1 MFKKIKITMKK
12 VGIVSCDKWINKLE
26 EDINLKNALINLGID
41 AKIISWQHPLEEK
54 YDLLVL
60 KSIWGYQNYYKEFK
74 NWLLY
79 IKNNNIPLVNGVD
92 IVLNNIMK
100 DIQFNILRKNN
111 VDFIDTIFLPQSK
124 LLNESIFDM
133 LDDNAYV
140 FKPTISG
147 SGENTYLVTNSSDKS
162 IPNTIQKEDIVKI
175 YNKMLDENSD
185 CKIMIQP
192 FISEINKGEYSCIFI
207 DGKLTHTMLRFP
219 NIFHEK
225 RRPYLVKDVPDSI
238 IELAKVVERIKDFNN
253 YLYMRVDMV
262 LVNGRAKI
270 MEVELADPDLLTKY
284 IDDSNLKSDVIK
296 TFAKKIERRVR

>member
-1 MFKKIKITMKK
+1 MKK

-26 EDINLKNALINLGID
+26 EDNNLKNALINLGID
-41 AKIISWQHPLEEK
+41 TKIISWQQPLEEK

-60 KSIWGYQNYYKEFK
+60 KSVWGYQNYYKEFK

-79 IKNNNIPLVNGVD
+79 VKSNNIPLVNGVD
-92 IVLNNIMK
+92 MILNNIMK
-100 DIQFNILRKNN
+100 NIQFDILEKNN
-111 VDFIDTIFLPQSK
+111 VDLIDTIFLDQSK
-124 LLNESIFDM
+124 LLNRNIFDM
-133 LDDNAYV
+133 LDDKLYV

-147 SGENTYLVTNSSDKS
+147 SGENTYLVTNSNDKC
-162 IPNTIQKEDIVKI
+162 IPNTIPKEDIVKI
-175 YNKMLDENSD
+175 YKKVLDGNSD

-192 FISEINKGEYSCIFI
+192 FVSEINNGEYSCIFI

-225 RRPYLVKDVPDSI
+225 RRPYLVDDVPDSI
-238 IELAKVVERIKDFNN
+238 IELAKVVEKIKEFNN

-262 LVNGRAKI
+262 LVNGKAKI

-284 IDDSNLKSDVIK
+284 IDDSNVKSNVIK
-296 TFAKKIERRVR
+296 NFAKKIKRRVR

>member
-1 MFKKIKITMKK
+1 MKK

-26 EDINLKNALINLGID
+26 EDNNLKNALINLGID
-41 AKIISWQHPLEEK
+41 TKIISWQQPLEEK

-60 KSIWGYQNYYKEFK
+60 KSVWGYQNYYKEFK

-79 IKNNNIPLVNGVD
+79 VKSNNIPLVNGVD
-92 IVLNNIMK
+92 MILNNIMK
-100 DIQFNILRKNN
+100 NIQFDILEKNN
-111 VDFIDTIFLPQSK
+111 VDLIDTIFLDQSK
-124 LLNESIFDM
+124 LLNRNIFDM
-133 LDDNAYV
+133 LDNKSYV

-147 SGENTYLVTNSSDKS
+147 SGENTYLVTNSNDKS
-162 IPNTIQKEDIVKI
+162 IPNTIPKEDIVKI
-175 YNKMLDENSD
+175 YKKVLDGNSD

-192 FISEINKGEYSCIFI
+192 FVSEINNGEYSCIFI

-225 RRPYLVKDVPDSI
+225 RSPYLVGDVPDSI
-238 IELAKVVERIKDFNN
+238 IELAKVVEKIKEFNN

-262 LVNGRAKI
+262 LVNGKAKI

-284 IDDSNLKSDVIK
+284 IDDSNVKSNVIK
-296 TFAKKIERRVR
+296 NFAKKIKRRVR

>member
-1 MFKKIKITMKK
+1 MKK
-12 VGIVSCDKWINKLE
+12 VGIVSCDKWIDKLE
-26 EDINLKNALINLGID
+26 EDNNLKNALINLGID
-41 AKIISWQHPLEEK
+41 TKIISWQQPLEEK

-60 KSIWGYQNYYKEFK
+60 KSVWGYQNYYKEFK

-79 IKNNNIPLVNGVD
+79 VKNNNIPLANGVD
-92 IVLNNIMK
+92 MVLNNIMK
-100 DIQFNILRKNN
+100 DIQFNILEKNN
-111 VDFIDTIFLPQSK
+111 VDFIDTIFLDQSK
-124 LLNESIFDM
+124 LLNRNIFDM
-133 LDDNAYV
+133 LDDKSYV

-147 SGENTYLVTNSSDKS
+147 SGENTYLVTNSNDKS

-175 YNKMLDENSD
+175 YNKMLDGNSD

-192 FISEINKGEYSCIFI
+192 FISEINNGEYSCIFI

-225 RRPYLVKDVPDSI
+225 RRPYLVDDVPDSI
-238 IELAKVVERIKDFNN
+238 IELARVVERIKDFNN

-262 LVNGRAKI
+262 LVNGKAKI

-284 IDDSNLKSDVIK
+284 IDDSNVKSNVIK

>member
-1 MFKKIKITMKK
+1 MKK
-12 VGIVSCDKWINKLE
+12 VGIVSCDKWIDKLE
-26 EDINLKNALINLGID
+26 EDNNLKNALINLGID
-41 AKIISWQHPLEEK
+41 AKIISWQQPLEEK

-60 KSIWGYQNYYKEFK
+60 KSVWGYQNYYKEFK

-79 IKNNNIPLVNGVD
+79 VKNNNIPLANGVD
-92 IVLNNIMK
+92 MVLNNIMK
-100 DIQFNILRKNN
+100 DIQFNILGENN
-111 VDFIDTIFLPQSK
+111 IDFIDTIFLDQSK
-124 LLNESIFDM
+124 LLNKSIFDM

-162 IPNTIQKEDIVKI
+162 IPNTIPKKDIVKI
-175 YNKMLDENSD
+175 YNKMLDGNSD

-192 FISEINKGEYSCIFI
+192 FISEIDNGEYSCIFI

-225 RRPYLVKDVPDSI
+225 RRPYLVDNVPDSI
-238 IELAKVVERIKDFNN
+238 LELARVVEKIKDFNN

-262 LVNGRAKI
+262 LVNGKAKI

-284 IDDSNLKSDVIK
+284 IDDSNVKSNVIK

>member
-1 MFKKIKITMKK
+1 MKK
-12 VGIVSCDKWINKLE
+12 VGIVSCDKWIDKLE
-26 EDINLKNALINLGID
+26 EDNNLKNALINLGID
-41 AKIISWQHPLEEK
+41 AKIISWQQPLEEK

-60 KSIWGYQNYYKEFK
+60 KSVWGYQNFYKEFK

-79 IKNNNIPLVNGVD
+79 VKNNNIPLVNDVD
-92 IVLNNIMK
+92 MVLNNIMK
-100 DIQFNILRKNN
+100 DIQFNILEKNN
-111 VDFIDTIFLPQSK
+111 VDFIDTIFLDQSK
-124 LLNESIFDM
+124 LLNKNIFEM
-133 LDDNAYV
+133 LDDKSYV

-147 SGENTYLVTNSSDKS
+147 SGENTYLVTNSNDKS
-162 IPNTIQKEDIVKI
+162 VPNTIQKEDIVKI
-175 YNKMLDENSD
+175 YNKMLDDNSD

-192 FISEINKGEYSCIFI
+192 FIPEISNGEYSCIFI

-225 RRPYLVKDVPDSI
+225 RRPYLVDNVPDSI
-238 IELAKVVERIKDFNN
+238 IQLARVVERIKEFNN

-262 LVNGRAKI
+262 LVNSKAKI

-284 IDDSNLKSDVIK
+284 IDDSNVKSNVIK

>member
-1 MFKKIKITMKK
+1 MKK
-12 VGIVSCDKWINKLE
+12 VAIVSCDKWIDKLE

-41 AKIISWQHPLEEK
+41 AKIISWQQPLEEK
-54 YDLLVL
+54 FDLIIL
-60 KSIWGYQNYYKEFK
+60 KSVWGYQNYYKEFK

-79 IKNNNIPLVNGVD
+79 VKNSNIPLVND
-92 IVLNNIMK
+92 IDMILNNIMK
-100 DIQFNILRKNN
+100 DIQFNILRKND
-111 VDFIDTIFLPQSK
+111 VDFIDTIFLYQCELFNK
-124 LLNESIFDM
+124 NIFDM
-133 LDDNAYV
+133 LDDNPYV

-175 YNKMLDENSD
+175 YNKVLDENSD

-192 FISEINKGEYSCIFI
+192 FISEINNGEYSCIFI

-225 RRPYLVKDVPDSI
+225 RKPYLVNDVPDSI
-238 IELAKVVERIKDFNN
+238 LELAKVVERIKDFNN

-262 LVNGRAKI
+262 LVNSKAKI

-284 IDDSNLKSDVIK
+284 IDDSNVKSNVIK
-296 TFAKKIERRVR
+296 TFAKTIERRVR